1 MLSGYLITGSEAEIH
16 LKLRLQQHVIAL
28 VEHIAGQS
36 FAKKQREIWLLRHRF
51 RCQYRQEPKS
61 LTFLHFNSGRKI
73 MLVLSR
79 KVGEEIIIGDNIR
92 LVVNRVSG
100 NRVTIGIAAP
110 DDIHIIRGE
119 LGALVHQF
127 DEPENISGP

>member
-1 MLSGYLITGSEAEIH
+1 
-16 LKLRLQQHVIAL
+16 
-28 VEHIAGQS
+28 
-36 FAKKQREIWLLRHRF
+36 
-51 RCQYRQEPKS
+51 
-61 LTFLHFNSGRKI
+61 

-110 DDIHIIRGE
+110 DDVHIVRGE
-119 LGALVHQF
+119 LRALVHQF
-127 DEPENISGP
+127 EEPPLAENLVSAM